1 MSDNKG
7 CGCLLMVLV
16 ILGFIAAVAIYS
28 KTGNLNFLELF
39 K

>member
-7 CGCLLMVLV
+7 CGCLLIVLV
-16 ILGFIAAVAIYS
+16 ILGFLAAVGIFS
-28 KTGNLNFLELF
+28 KSGNLNFLELF